1 MSTGIVHVI
10 KTIAD
15 LQETAVDA
23 IGLVQAA
30 TRGPLGIGA
39 VFAAIVQVAGDV
51 KALVAD
57 APAALP
63 ELQDLDGAEV
73 GQIGAAAYECVKAIM
88 SALVS

>member
-1 MSTGIVHVI
+1 MSLGIAHVL
-10 KTIAD
+10 KTITD

-23 IGLVQAA
+23 IGLAQAA

-57 APAALP
+57 APTAWP
-63 ELQDLDGAEV
+63 ELHDLDSAEV
-73 GQIGAAAYECVKAIM
+73 GQLGTAAYECVKAVLL
-88 SALVS
+88 ALAA